1 MCTLNIY
8 LHIIFSDGP
17 TNEPPNLAAPIAGS
31 VAALVVVVAGI
42 FVLVLLLRRGYGR
55 LGKYLK

>member
-1 MCTLNIY
+1 MTFNIY

-17 TNEPPNLAAPIAGS
+17 TDEPLNLAVPIAGS

-42 FVLVLLLRRGYGR
+42 FVLVFLLRRGYGR
-55 LGKYLK
+55 LGQYLK